1 MPLADSVVVAAAAS
15 VALAPL
21 ETGAASPATVARVPP
36 KWSSQKVSLLRA
48 VVVVVVVVVV
58 EGSSTVSITDDG
70 LSQLSDTFISLK
82 KVFPKSTN
90 HFFFNNSVAAL
101 QNSNDVPQALHHP
114 RARRH
119 GRRHVPLRLL
129 RPRQVRVQP
138 QGFMHL
144 QMHSKALWIL
154 GATAIA
160 KVPIK

>member
-48 VVVVVVVVVV
+48 VVVVVVVVV

-70 LSQLSDTFISLK
+70 LSQLSDGIYYLK

-90 HFFFNNSVAAL
+90 HFFFNNSVAA
-101 QNSNDVPQALHHP
+101 SHTDSKHDVP
-114 RARRH
+114 
-119 GRRHVPLRLL
+119 
-129 RPRQVRVQP
+129 
-138 QGFMHL
+138 
-144 QMHSKALWIL
+144 
-154 GATAIA
+154 
-160 KVPIK
+160 

>member
-48 VVVVVVVVVV
+48 VVVVVVVV

-70 LSQLSDTFISLK
+70 LSQLSDGIYYLK

-90 HFFFNNSVAAL
+90 HFFFNNSVAA
-101 QNSNDVPQALHHP
+101 SHTDSKHDVP
-114 RARRH
+114 
-119 GRRHVPLRLL
+119 
-129 RPRQVRVQP
+129 
-138 QGFMHL
+138 
-144 QMHSKALWIL
+144 
-154 GATAIA
+154 
-160 KVPIK
+160 